1 MTLHTDTFDDF
12 VDDLLSSDVNLLK
25 GELDFLLMQ
34 HLFNSIDLKLI
45 NKTEIEDNESLA
57 AWFFMKYFYE
67 KFWVPVFGY
76 ILSKFVFL
84 IEGKKVDQKKK
95 DKSPFF
101 LKIPFRKYVCCHF
114 VSAI

>member
-1 MTLHTDTFDDF
+1 MTLHIDTFDDF
-12 VDDLLSSDVNLLK
+12 ADDLLSSDVNLLK

-45 NKTEIEDNESLA
+45 NNTEIGESESLA
-57 AWFFMKYFYE
+57 AWYLMKFFYE

-84 IEGKKVDQKKK
+84 IEGKKQGYKNRKKI
-95 DKSPFF
+95 D
-101 LKIPFRKYVCCHF
+101 
-114 VSAI
+114 